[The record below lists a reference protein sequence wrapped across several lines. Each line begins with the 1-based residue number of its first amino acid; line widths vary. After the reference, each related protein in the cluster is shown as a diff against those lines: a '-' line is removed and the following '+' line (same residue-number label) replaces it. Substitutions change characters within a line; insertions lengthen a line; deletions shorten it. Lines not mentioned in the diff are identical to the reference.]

1 MTSTLRERERIE
13 LVTLLLASEFG
24 IIPTAVETGP
34 AGTVTHNYLATGQD
48 GRQWFVK
55 TYPQGTD
62 TRAAEA
68 AIKLGEYARLCR
80 VPVPAALPTIDA
92 DRFVASCRGL
102 LLSVTRFVPDTV
114 TADGRITGALWEAVG
129 QAVGRLHRGFARNP
143 HHPPPSLEA
152 RDKAIDIGRN
162 VARLEEFVA
171 HCDATPPRAEFGRW
185 AHAAARSK
193 LRQAPHVARM
203 LQAVPEAMVTQLVHG
218 DLAGPNLLLRGST
231 VAALVDFQ
239 PPSRRGAVWEIGRI
253 SLDPRTVLA
262 QPDWPEGLARLL
274 TAYHELHPR
283 VPVAELVSVV
293 RVTAAALSLSV
304 YPLSLA
310 VDGPVP
316 ASLQAYARARYQAAA
331 LLRERLHKAEEVLH
345 AHLF

>member
-1 MTSTLRERERIE
+1 MTPSLRERERIE

-24 IIPTAVETGP
+24 IISTAVEAGP
-34 AGTVTHNYLATGQD
+34 TGTVTHNYLASGQD
-48 GRQWFVK
+48 DRQWFVK

-62 TRAAEA
+62 VRAAEA
-68 AIKLGEYARLCR
+68 AVKLGEYARLCR
-80 VPVPAALPTIDA
+80 VPVPAALPMVDA
-92 DRFVASCRGL
+92 DRFVTSGRGL
-102 LLSVTRFVPDTV
+102 LLSVTRFVPDAV
-114 TADGRITGALWEAVG
+114 TADGRITGVLWEAVG

-143 HHPPPSLEA
+143 HHPPPALGA

-162 VARLEEFVA
+162 VTRLEELVA
-171 HCDATPPRAEFGRW
+171 RCDAAPPATEFGRW

-218 DLAGPNLLLRGST
+218 DLAGPNVLLRGSA

-253 SLDPRTVLA
+253 ALDPRTVLA

-274 TAYHELHPR
+274 ATYHELHPR

-293 RVTAAALSLSV
+293 RVTAAALALSV

-310 VDGPVP
+310 TDRPLP
-316 ASLQAYARARYQAAA
+316 ASLQAYACARYRAAA
-331 LLRERLHKAEEVLH
+331 VLRERLHEAEEVLR
-345 AHLF
+345 ACLA